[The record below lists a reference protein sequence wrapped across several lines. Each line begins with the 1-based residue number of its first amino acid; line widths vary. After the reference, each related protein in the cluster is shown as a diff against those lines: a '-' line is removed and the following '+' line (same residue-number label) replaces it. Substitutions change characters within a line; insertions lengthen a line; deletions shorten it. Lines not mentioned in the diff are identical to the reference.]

1 MFYFVSSFDL
11 FDVCAVL
18 CVCVH
23 ACVRA
28 RAPPRSYIGNA
39 ASGFAARACQSA
51 PCVAH
56 SAATVATLWLVGPM
70 REAMTELC
78 RRSRSHAVSVI
89 HFDVSSM
96 VFFNNATRDAELLH
110 FKARRAYRAAEFV
123 EKAEAIAAEDS
134 VDASCHG
141 LGGR

>member
-1 MFYFVSSFDL
+1 
-11 FDVCAVL
+11 
-18 CVCVH
+18 
-23 ACVRA
+23 
-28 RAPPRSYIGNA
+28 
-39 ASGFAARACQSA
+39 
-51 PCVAH
+51 
-56 SAATVATLWLVGPM
+56 
-70 REAMTELC
+70 MTELC